1 MFKQILLPT
10 DGSELSTRAVLAGVS
25 FAKEIGA
32 QAVGMTALP
41 DFHTLPANADMFKST
56 EDEYL
61 AASEAR
67 GARQLAVVAD
77 AARSAGVP
85 CTAVPAR
92 SDQPYEAI
100 QRTARDR
107 GCDLI
112 IIASHGR
119 RGIAGMLLSSETQK
133 VLLHSVITNV
143 SKQRSDSCAADC
155 IRSDKCAAPW

>member
-32 QAVGMTALP
+32 QVVGMTALP
-41 DFHTLPANADMFKST
+41 DFHAFTANADMIEST

-67 GARQLAVVAD
+67 GNKQLAVVAD
-77 AARSAGVP
+77 AARSAGVH
-85 CTAVPAR
+85 CTTVLAR

-100 QRTARDR
+100 LRAGRER

-112 IIASHGR
+112 IMASHGR
-119 RGIAGMLLSSETQK
+119 RGISGMLLGSETQK
-133 VLLHSVITNV
+133 VLVHSAVPV
-143 SKQRSDSCAADC
+143 MVYR
-155 IRSDKCAAPW
+155 

>member
-10 DGSELSTRAVLAGVS
+10 DGSELSTRAVLAGVG
-25 FAKEIGA
+25 FAKEQGA
-32 QAVGMTALP
+32 AVVGMTALP
-41 DFHTLPANADMFKST
+41 DFHAFTVNAEMIEST

-67 GARQLAVVAD
+67 ASKLLAVVAD

-85 CTAVPAR
+85 FDTLLVR

-100 QRTARDR
+100 LRAARDR

-112 IIASHGR
+112 IMASHGR
-119 RGIAGMLLSSETQK
+119 HGLGGLLLGSETQK
-133 VLLHSVITNV
+133 VLVHSAIPVLV
-143 SKQRSDSCAADC
+143 YR
-155 IRSDKCAAPW
+155 